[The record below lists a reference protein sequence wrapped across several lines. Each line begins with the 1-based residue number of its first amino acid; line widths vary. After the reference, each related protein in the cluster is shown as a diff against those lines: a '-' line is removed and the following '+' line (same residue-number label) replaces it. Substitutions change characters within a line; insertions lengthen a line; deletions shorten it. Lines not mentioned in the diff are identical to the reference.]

1 MVAAALAFDVAVVA
15 GDGGVT
21 VVGGHDLSD
30 QLVTYHVLGFEM
42 HECDVVDAAQ
52 DAFDGGQSRARHGQ
66 VHLRDIAGDD
76 HRGVE
81 AQTGQE
87 HLHLL
92 FGGVLSLVEDHE
104 RVVQRTAA
112 HVGERRHFDGA
123 VVHVPLEL
131 VGAEHVAK
139 RVVQRAQIRV
149 NLVIQRAGQKA
160 EAFAG
165 LHGRAREDDA
175 ANLLVLEGTHSLGHG
190 QIRLAG
196 ACGANAEGDG
206 VRFDGVHVGHLSG
219 GFRTDRHAGGK
230 GDDAGNRGLAVRRVV
245 GAGRTCMGAFV

>member
-1 MVAAALAFDVAVVA
+1 MY
-15 GDGGVT
+15 
-21 VVGGHDLSD
+21 
-30 QLVTYHVLGFEM
+30 Q
-42 HECDVVDAAQ
+42 
-52 DAFDGGQSRARHGQ
+52 
-66 VHLRDIAGDD
+66 
-76 HRGVE
+76 
-81 AQTGQE
+81 
-87 HLHLL
+87 
-92 FGGVLSLVEDHE
+92 
-104 RVVQRTAA
+104 
-112 HVGERRHFDGA
+112 
-123 VVHVPLEL
+123 LEL

-219 GFRTDRHAGGK
+219 GFRTDRHAGSK
-230 GDDAGNRGLAVRRVV
+230 GDDAGTVGLRYV
-245 GAGRTCMGAFV
+245 GSWEPAERAWARSFEVDCASLSRTGP